1 MGKKNNKQV
10 GKTVLSRAKRKSI
23 TKASQAKS
31 STATNAAPKEC
42 RDAAASEDLDGLL
55 GAFSLGGQS
64 SRAKRLAS
72 KMRRKIKKR
81 ATPKKVKKKAKRGVV
96 EHASTRRGAL

>member
-1 MGKKNNKQV
+1 MTPV
-10 GKTVLSRAKRKSI
+10 DAVFATADPLIVPV
-23 TKASQAKS
+23 KADER
-31 STATNAAPKEC
+31 TATKAAPKEC

-55 GAFSLGGQS
+55 GAFSFGSGGA
-64 SRAKRLAS
+64 RAKRLAS

-81 ATPKKVKKKAKRGVV
+81 ATPKKVKKKVKRGVV

>member
-31 STATNAAPKEC
+31 STATKAAPKEC

-55 GAFSLGGQS
+55 GAFSFGGS
-64 SRAKRLAS
+64 GGARAKRLAS

-81 ATPKKVKKKAKRGVV
+81 ATPKKVKKKVKRGV

>member
-31 STATNAAPKEC
+31 TATKAAPKEC

-55 GAFSLGGQS
+55 GGFSFGSGGAK
-64 SRAKRLAS
+64 AKRLAS

-81 ATPKKVKKKAKRGVV
+81 ATPKKVKKKVKRGV

>member
-31 STATNAAPKEC
+31 STATKAAPKEC

-55 GAFSLGGQS
+55 GGFSFGSGGAK
-64 SRAKRLAS
+64 AKRLAC

-81 ATPKKVKKKAKRGVV
+81 ATPKKVKKKAKRGGV

>member
-31 STATNAAPKEC
+31 STATKAAPKEC
-42 RDAAASEDLDGLL
+42 RDAAASGLPL
-55 GAFSLGGQS
+55 FVVQDAGRTEVAPG
-64 SRAKRLAS
+64 SRTVLAVGPAPASRVDQVTGRL
-72 KMRRKIKKR
+72 KLLR
-81 ATPKKVKKKAKRGVV
+81 
-96 EHASTRRGAL
+96 